1 MTSEPELLRKLSGI
15 NQSAAFNRW
24 AASRFAAQLLG
35 ALTSEWSV
43 VLSTDNIRIFCMWDW
58 SRR

>member
-1 MTSEPELLRKLSGI
+1 MTSEPDLLRKLSGI

-24 AASRFAAQLLG
+24 QASRFAAQLSG
-35 ALTSEWSV
+35 APTSDWSV
-43 VLSTDNIRIFCMWDW
+43 VPSTDNIRIFCMWGW